1 METKSSTSELFVK
14 ELVVTIKNKDIL
26 HGVNT
31 LARSGDLLA
40 VMGPTGKDL
49 NMFICSS

>member
-14 ELVVTIKNKDIL
+14 DLVVTIKNNDIL
-26 HGVNT
+26 HEVNM

-40 VMGPTGKDL
+40 VMGPTGK
-49 NMFICSS
+49 N